1 MADHLR
7 QDCRVPRGCLL
18 LLAAF
23 WPICAARAVA
33 DDQPQIQPDVYSV
46 GVASIDIT
54 PEIPIRLNG
63 FGGRREEATGVRQRI
78 FAKALAIGTDDEGP
92 AVLITVDILG
102 IPDAMVDDLAMRLSQ
117 QTAVRRERL
126 AVTATHTHSAPMLRG
141 ENETIFGVPI
151 PDEHREHIRSY
162 TREFEAKLE
171 QVALDALA
179 DRQPSQLH
187 WGVGAVGFAMNRR
200 TAGGPID
207 HDLPLLMVRSPEG
220 DVRAVYVSYA
230 CHCVTLSD
238 NQISGDWAGYAQDA
252 IERDHPGCVAL
263 CSVGCGADQNPNS
276 GVTGDRADVALAQG
290 EEIAAEVRRLL
301 GGFLAP
307 VHGPLSTQFQRV
319 DLPLQ
324 PLPTRAEW
332 EQRAQGDN
340 AIGHHARVQL
350 ARLDQGEALI
360 DRISAPIQSWRF
372 GDSLAIV
379 FLPGETVV
387 DYSLRLKRELDASR
401 LWLNGYSN
409 ASPGYIPSE
418 RILMEGGYEGGG
430 AMIYYDIPAPYAAGL
445 EQTIVDQVHEQIGA
459 DFAARVDA
467 TRTNNVNPL
476 SPQQSAARL
485 RTRPELRAVLVAAEP
500 LVVDPVAID
509 FAPDGSLWVAE
520 MHDYP
525 EGVDGGFQP
534 GGRVRLLRDDD
545 GDGRYDRSSVFL
557 DGIPFPTGVTTW
569 RNGVLV
575 CAAPDILYAED
586 TDGDGRADI
595 QQVLY
600 SGFGTGNYQA
610 RVNSLAYGLDG
621 WVYGSCGLFGGE
633 ITSLNGGDAF
643 LLGDRDFRLQP
654 DAGRI
659 EAATGRTQQ
668 GRVRDDWG
676 EWFGCNSGTL
686 IIHYPLEDHDLR
698 RNPFQSAAPSQVGL
712 APSNRL
718 YPIVPPLTFALSG
731 PPGLTTAACG
741 LGLYRDTLLGSDF
754 TGNSF
759 TCEPVSGVVHRLQLT
774 PGGGTFAAQ
783 RAADESE
790 REFLASSD
798 GWFRPVQART
808 GPDGAL
814 WVVDMCR
821 YIIEHPRWI
830 PPEDA
835 ARVDLRAGESMGRI
849 YRIVPR
855 ENPPRPIVRLDRMN
869 ALELVQALDS
879 PNGPQRD
886 LAGQMLIWNHDRS
899 AVPQLIAM
907 LKDNQRP
914 EARLHALVVL
924 DELQALSDDEL
935 AYHFEDSHAGVR
947 RHAVRIAES
956 RLRAAPDLL
965 TGLLPLVADPDP
977 VVRRQ
982 LAISLGAADDPRA
995 AAALV
1000 QLMVDDAP
1008 DPYLRAAVISSISPQ
1023 NVGGMLTAALAPR
1036 DGAMPAQL
1044 VEQLLTA
1051 ACAYEAGDALQAA
1064 VFAVT
1069 EAHGGEPA
1077 NWQMGALASL
1087 LSTLTSRQASPE
1099 EALEPEAAE
1108 RVAAAIERVRRMAAD
1123 PDADETTRVSAIS
1136 ILGRIPGDAAADLE
1150 VLRERLAPQEP
1161 AAVQLAAIRAL
1172 GRIDLP
1178 ESAEI
1183 LLDGWDAAT
1192 PQLRGALFDTAVSRP
1207 AWLSHV
1213 LERLSGGRIAAVDL
1227 DAARVAV
1234 LAEHADE
1241 SVRRRAA
1248 LVFGRSSTGDRGA
1261 VVQQFLPAAEL
1272 EGDAARGQAV
1282 FTKSCAACHRLRGAG
1297 HEIGPDLAPLANK
1310 SSEYLLQAILDPNG
1324 AVDSRYLS
1332 YAVVLLDGSTLSGIL
1347 AEESGGSITLAMQ
1360 EGRRQSILRRD
1371 IDVLK
1376 STGKSLM
1383 PDGLEKDLTPQNLA
1397 DLLAYMRESAGD
1409 VQGPAKTF
1417 AANEPRLVDP
1427 DDSGRLQL
1435 LATNASIFG
1444 NQIVFEAPFRNIG
1457 YWHDETDH
1465 VTWSVRT
1472 PAEARFD
1479 VWMVYACDPG
1489 SAGSAFRLEGAQ
1501 EPLRGEIP
1509 GTTGW
1514 SDYQKVLVGSVT
1526 LAAGE
1531 QQLTMRPDGRLK
1543 GPALCDL
1550 HGLELAPAGVEPQL
1564 PLPSADGIP
1573 VRNDSADLR
1582 DIAVRILN
1590 EGLPQPDR
1598 EALIVE
1604 HADAAAE
1611 LIALLAED
1619 LPTGAEEYRRIPWI
1633 WRVAIA
1639 SGRRNDAAALRSIL
1653 RVSLPGPD
1661 RPLRDWQ
1668 SVVIGGG
1675 VINGLSQQ
1683 DVWPR
1688 DRIAELLIDDPATNR
1703 QWERLLTLAAA
1714 MADDER
1720 TPHGTRYDALRI
1732 LGCGDWESHGAQL
1745 LKYLAAGTNAELQM
1759 GSVSG
1764 LADLDAPEATAALR
1778 QSLDHLTGHNRTL
1791 AIQALL
1797 RTVERS
1803 SLLLDAI
1810 EDGTLKAEELQP
1822 DQVAALRA
1830 HPDDDV
1836 RLKSRTLIPER

>member
-1 MADHLR
+1 MHKVNEMADHLWR
-7 QDCRVPRGCLL
+7 VCLRRVCRVRSRGRSLL
-18 LLAAF
+18 VVWLLVVWLLGGAA
-23 WPICAARAVA
+23 CAVA
-33 DDQPQIQPDVYSV
+33 DDPPQIQPDVYSV
-46 GVASIDIT
+46 GVAAIDIT
-54 PEIPIRLNG
+54 PEIPVRLNG

-78 FAKALAIGTDDEGP
+78 FAKALAIGTDEEGP

-102 IPDAMVDDLAMRLSQ
+102 IPDALVDDLAQRLSEQ
-117 QTAVRRERL
+117 SAVRRDRL

-151 PDEHREHIRSY
+151 PDEHLEHIARY
-162 TREFEAKLE
+162 TRVFAAKLE

-187 WGVGAVGFAMNRR
+187 WGIGTVGFAMNRR
-200 TAGGPID
+200 MAGGPTD
-207 HDLPLLMVRSPEG
+207 HDLPLLVVRSPDG

-238 NQISGDWAGYAQDA
+238 NQFSGDWAGYAQAA
-252 IERDHPGCVAL
+252 IQRDYPGCVAL

-276 GVTGDRADVALAQG
+276 GVTGDRADVAMAQG

-307 VHGPLSTQFQRV
+307 VHGPLSTQFKRV

-340 AIGHHARVQL
+340 PVGHHARVQL
-350 ARLDQGEALI
+350 ARLDRGEALME
-360 DRISAPIQSWRF
+360 RISAPIQSWRF

-379 FLPGETVV
+379 ILPGETVA
-387 DYSLRLKRELDASR
+387 DYSLRLKRELDATR

-430 AMIYYDIPAPYAAGL
+430 AMIYYDIPTPYAAGL
-445 EQTIVDQVHEQIGA
+445 EQIIVDQVHEQIGG

-467 TRTNNVNPL
+467 ARTNNVSPL

-485 RTRPELRAVLVAAEP
+485 RTRPELRAELVAAEP

-525 EGVDGGFQP
+525 EGVDGAFRP

-557 DGIPFPTGVTTW
+557 DGIPFPTGVTAW

-586 TDGDGRADI
+586 TSGDGRADV

-610 RVNSLAYGLDG
+610 RVNSLGYGLDG

-633 ITSLNGGDAF
+633 ITSFTGGDAF
-643 LLGDRDFRLQP
+643 PLGDRDFRVQP

-676 EWFGCNSGTL
+676 DWFGCNSGTL

-698 RNPFQSAAPSQVGL
+698 RNPFQSAAPAQVGL

-731 PPGLTTAACG
+731 PPGLTTGACG
-741 LGLYRDTLLGSDF
+741 LGLYRDTLLGPDCA
-754 TGNSF
+754 GNSF
-759 TCEPVSGVVHRLQLT
+759 TCEPVYGVVHRLQLT

-798 GWFRPVQART
+798 GWFRPVQTRT

-814 WVVDMCR
+814 WVVDMHR
-821 YIIEHPRWI
+821 YVIEHPRWI

-835 ARVDLRAGESMGRI
+835 ALVDLRAGETMGRI
-849 YRIVPR
+849 YRVFPR
-855 ENPPRPIVRLDRMN
+855 EQPPRPIERLDRMSTH
-869 ALELVQALDS
+869 ELVQALDS
-879 PNGPQRD
+879 PNGPQQD
-886 LAGQMLIWNHDRS
+886 LAGQMLIWNNDPS
-899 AVPQLIAM
+899 AAAALIAM
-907 LKDNQRP
+907 LQDSQRP

-924 DELQALSDDEL
+924 DGLQALTDGEL
-935 AYHFEDSHAGVR
+935 ASHFEDPHAGVR
-947 RHAVRIAES
+947 RHAVRIAAS
-956 RLRAAPDLL
+956 RLRTAPEILDK
-965 TGLLPLVADPDP
+965 LLPLAADPDP

-982 LAISLGAADDPRA
+982 LAVTLGAADDPRA

-1000 QLMVDDAP
+1000 RLMTDAAP
-1008 DPYLRAAVISSISPQ
+1008 DPFLRAAVISSISPQ
-1023 NVGGMLTAALAPR
+1023 NVAGMLAAALAPR

-1044 VEQLLTA
+1044 VEQLLIA
-1051 ACAYEAGDALQAA
+1051 ASAYDSGEALQAA
-1064 VFAVT
+1064 VLAVT
-1069 EAHGGEPA
+1069 ESPSGELA

-1087 LSTLTSRQASPE
+1087 LSSLAGRHKSQKEVLGAES
-1099 EALEPEAAE
+1099 AE
-1108 RVAAAIERVRRMAAD
+1108 RVSAAVERVRRVAAD
-1123 PDADETTRVSAIS
+1123 PDANETARVTAMSV
-1136 ILGRIPGDAAADLE
+1136 LGRIADDAAADLD
-1150 VLRERLAPQEP
+1150 VLRERLAPQES
-1161 AAVQLAAIRAL
+1161 AAVQFAAIRAL
-1172 GRIDLP
+1172 GRIDRP

-1183 LLDGWDAAT
+1183 LLESWDAAT

-1207 AWLSHV
+1207 AWLSRV
-1213 LERLSGGRIAAVDL
+1213 LDLLSRGRIAAVDL
-1227 DAARVAV
+1227 DAARVSLLV
-1234 LAEHADE
+1234 EHADA

-1248 LVFGRSSTGDRGA
+1248 AVFGRSATSDRSA
-1261 VVQQFLPAAEL
+1261 VVQQYLPAAEL
-1272 EGDAARGQAV
+1272 EGDATRGQTV
-1282 FTKSCAACHRLRGAG
+1282 FVKACAACHRLRGAG

-1310 SSEYLLQAILDPNG
+1310 SPEYLLQAILDPNG

-1347 AEESGGSITLAMQ
+1347 AEEAGGSITLAMQ

-1371 IDVLK
+1371 IDLLK

-1383 PDGLEKDLTPQNLA
+1383 PDGLEKDLTQQDLA
-1397 DLLAYMRESAGD
+1397 DLLAYLRESTGE

-1417 AANEPRLVDP
+1417 AANEPRLVEP
-1427 DDSGRLQL
+1427 DDAGRLLL
-1435 LATNASIFG
+1435 LATNGSIFG

-1472 PAEARFD
+1472 PAETQFD

-1489 SAGSAFRLEGAQ
+1489 SAGSAYRLEGAQ
-1501 EPLRGEIP
+1501 DPLRGEVP
-1509 GTTGW
+1509 GTAGW
-1514 SDYQKVLVGSVT
+1514 SDYRKVLVGSVT
-1526 LAAGE
+1526 LPAGE
-1531 QQLTMRPDGRLK
+1531 RQLTMRPDARLR

-1550 HGLELAPAGVEPQL
+1550 HGLELTPAGVEPQL
-1564 PLPSADGIP
+1564 PLPSADGTTAQDAGA
-1573 VRNDSADLR
+1573 NLR
-1582 DIAVRILN
+1582 DVAVRILN
-1590 EGLPQPDR
+1590 EGLPPPQR
-1598 EALIVE
+1598 EALIAE

-1675 VINGLSQQ
+1675 DQRPKSAGCVAASAGRR
-1683 DVWPR
+1683 V
-1688 DRIAELLIDDPATNR
+1688 AER
-1703 QWERLLTLAAA
+1703 R
-1714 MADDER
+1714 
-1720 TPHGTRYDALRI
+1720 
-1732 LGCGDWESHGAQL
+1732 CGDG
-1745 LKYLAAGTNAELQM
+1745 
-1759 GSVSG
+1759 
-1764 LADLDAPEATAALR
+1764 
-1778 QSLDHLTGHNRTL
+1778 
-1791 AIQALL
+1791 
-1797 RTVERS
+1797 
-1803 SLLLDAI
+1803 
-1810 EDGTLKAEELQP
+1810 
-1822 DQVAALRA
+1822 
-1830 HPDDDV
+1830 
-1836 RLKSRTLIPER
+1836 